1 MILQPCLTNNI
12 GLLLARF
19 GMIATVYFDDE
30 LMLQTGKINNKL
42 AYDMLPQKLHAQA
55 ILPDGLP

>member
-1 MILQPCLTNNI
+1 MLDDI

-42 AYDMLPQKLHAQA
+42 AYDMLPQKLHAQT